1 MPALLEL
8 LTSIAPDLE
17 GRVRSQLT
25 GFTAM
30 LVRPY
35 LPQRWVFVKEK
46 ETASLVVCATGAVS
60 AVAGEATPPDVT
72 VKIGLERLKVALTTR
87 RKELVPP
94 GPIEVIPHT
103 SKGQTAFQFLR
114 SRLGL

>member
-8 LTSIAPDLE
+8 LRTVAPDLE
-17 GRVRSQLT
+17 TRVRSQLT
-25 GFTAM
+25 GFTAV

-35 LPQRWVFVKEK
+35 LPQRWVFVTEN
-46 ETASLVVCATGAVS
+46 ETASLVVDPTGSVT
-60 AVAGEATPPDVT
+60 AVAGEAKPPDVT
-72 VKIGLERLKVALTTR
+72 VKVGLERLRVALTTR
-87 RKELVPP
+87 NKDLVPP
-94 GPIEVIPHT
+94 GPLEVIPHT

>member
-1 MPALLEL
+1 VPTLLEL
-8 LTSIAPDLE
+8 LASIAPDLE
-17 GRVRSQLT
+17 GRVRAQLT

-35 LPQRWVFVKEK
+35 LPQRWVFVTEN
-46 ETASLVVCATGAVS
+46 ETASLVVDVTGAVT
-60 AVAGEATPPDVT
+60 AVPGTAEPKDVT
-72 VKIGLERLKVALTTR
+72 LKIGLERLRVALTTR

-94 GPIEVIPHT
+94 GPLEVIPHT